1 MARSKFAKT
10 KEQREKEVNEL
21 SKMLKEGVKGFLN
34 SESYKDLLDNLAMFH
49 QYSWR
54 NSVLIML
61 QNPKATYCAS
71 YKDWKE
77 KFNRQVQSTAE
88 VGHGYKILV
97 PTFRKVYKTELDG
110 QGNPILDAEGNEV
123 RTYTGTKALAG
134 YVTGTVHDVSQTKQI
149 EGKPVVNID
158 MGSMVKQLDGSI
170 DEYQDLMSALGN
182 ISPAIMQFED
192 IQTGANGYFS
202 PSENRIAIKQGLSP
216 LHTIKTYIH
225 EISHAMLHN
234 NENINEFKKQGI
246 ELTRQDKETQ
256 AESIAYIVCKHLGI
270 DSSDYSFGYVAG
282 WAHDDKTLETNLNI
296 IKNTSSRI
304 IDAIDEVLNQRQL
317 AKEWQVDFDI
327 KWSETSLFNNYAS
340 EDNPNHATLTFAE
353 ANELIKQMDAQYKN
367 ENGYIKTAYKIT
379 ASKDGVEP
387 YQYEGRVDIGD
398 GIGSLVDYINSFLD
412 YYAKDGEESKEW
424 QQSFIPILENA
435 SRLTDTE
442 RTHVAQLSHRFEMM
456 RLDSKMD
463 KIGYYIIGDDDWFYC
478 ALSEKVD
485 ELHEMGDISESVYS
499 HLMNHFDE
507 VSQQIVDDMKLFIR
521 EHNSDRI
528 LATKQDELPDFLNE
542 HKEIYMQSIC
552 NVLEID
558 SLDQEMEKQHDIE
571 I

>member
-21 SKMLKEGVKGFLN
+21 SEMLKEGVKGFLN
-34 SESYKDLLDNLAMFH
+34 SESYRDLLDNLAMFH

-54 NSVLIML
+54 NSALIML

-234 NENINEFKKQGI
+234 NGNINEFKKQGI

-282 WAHDDKTLETNLNI
+282 WAHDDITLETNLNI

-317 AKEWQVDFDI
+317 AKEWQVDFDL
-327 KWSETSLFNNYAS
+327 KW
-340 EDNPNHATLTFAE
+340 
-353 ANELIKQMDAQYKN
+353 
-367 ENGYIKTAYKIT
+367 
-379 ASKDGVEP
+379 
-387 YQYEGRVDIGD
+387 
-398 GIGSLVDYINSFLD
+398 
-412 YYAKDGEESKEW
+412 
-424 QQSFIPILENA
+424 
-435 SRLTDTE
+435 
-442 RTHVAQLSHRFEMM
+442 
-456 RLDSKMD
+456 
-463 KIGYYIIGDDDWFYC
+463 
-478 ALSEKVD
+478 SEKVD

-499 HLMNHFDE
+499 HIMNHFDE
-507 VSQQIVDDMKLFIR
+507 VSQQIVNDMKLFIR
-521 EHNSDRI
+521 EHNSDKI